1 MWLQARE
8 IIYFSELWLS
18 YLTQCSDASQQ
29 CAQVLLTLDNLADRN
44 QYINAS
50 NTFQQLFQM
59 GTIPIVNE
67 NDTVAVQQL
76 RFGDND
82 TLSAEVNSASFLS
95 LLQHHAVTFSM
106 MGKISLP

>member
-1 MWLQARE
+1 M
-8 IIYFSELWLS
+8 
-18 YLTQCSDASQQ
+18 QQ

-44 QYINAS
+44 QYLNAS
-50 NTFQQLFQM
+50 NTFQELLQM

-82 TLSAEVNSASFLS
+82 TLSAEVSTDPSNPLPWFRISNCLS
-95 LLQHHAVTFSM
+95 DAMRLEMTL
-106 MGKISLP
+106 

>member
-1 MWLQARE
+1 M
-8 IIYFSELWLS
+8 
-18 YLTQCSDASQQ
+18 QQ

-44 QYINAS
+44 QYLNAS
-50 NTFQQLFQM
+50 NTFQELFQM

-82 TLSAEVNSASFLS
+82 TLSAEVRLGTHLTHTTVIHSS
-95 LLQHHAVTFSM
+95 
-106 MGKISLP
+106 